1 MIVVIK
7 YYKHVK
13 LIVNIN
19 DNLIEIDNTKIFYDS
34 IFNLIV
40 NNQQSP
46 LYNFKE
52 DKLLTVAKPS
62 LPPLND
68 FLPLLVRNLQ
78 SVHK

>member
-1 MIVVIK
+1 M
-7 YYKHVK
+7 
-13 LIVNIN
+13 NIN

-68 FLPLLVRNLQ
+68 FLPLLQEIWQ
-78 SVHK
+78 SEW